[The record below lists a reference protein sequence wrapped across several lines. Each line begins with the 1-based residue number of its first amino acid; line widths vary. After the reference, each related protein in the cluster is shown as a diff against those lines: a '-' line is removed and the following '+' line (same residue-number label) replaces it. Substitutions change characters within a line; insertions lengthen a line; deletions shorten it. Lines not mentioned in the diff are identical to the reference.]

1 MSNTTTKFL
10 LGFIA
15 GALTG
20 ATLGLLLAPEKGEDT
35 RKLIREKFDEYAD
48 KGKEVY
54 EKLKKKKEK
63 PATEE

>member
-20 ATLGLLLAPEKGEDT
+20 ATLGLLLAPEKGDET
-35 RKLIREKFDEYAD
+35 RKLIRDKFDEYAE

-54 EKLKKKKEK
+54 SKIKKKGE
-63 PATEE
+63 PAEE